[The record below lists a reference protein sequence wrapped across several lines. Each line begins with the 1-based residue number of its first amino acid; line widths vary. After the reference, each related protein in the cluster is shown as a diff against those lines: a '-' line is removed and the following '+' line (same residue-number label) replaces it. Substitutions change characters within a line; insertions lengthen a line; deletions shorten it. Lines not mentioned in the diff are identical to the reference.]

1 MTTPKVVH
9 QCNFC
14 NLDQMKVRKLVSG
27 NGVFICNECISLC
40 YEILQSENK
49 PEPTPKVIKHTP
61 ESIKNHLD
69 QYVIGQDRAKKML
82 SVGVYNHYKRIEYST
97 PDVRIDKSNMLVIGS
112 SGVGKTHMLQCISEH
127 LDVPFVIVD
136 ATSLTES
143 GYVGLDV
150 EDIIARLFTASDH
163 NVEKTQKGII
173 YIDEIDKKGRKSE
186 NVSIT
191 RDVSGEG
198 VQQALLKMIEGC
210 EVKMPPQ
217 GGRKNPNGE
226 YITINT
232 KNILFIVGGA
242 FEGLEKIIHERV
254 NKNRRGIGFGASVD
268 DEKAINRSELL
279 GQVMSQDLVRFG
291 IIPEMVGRLPF
302 VVPFK
307 DLTQSDLEVI
317 LTQPRHNIIS
327 QFRTLFALDQVDLE
341 FSADAIGEV
350 AKLAMANNTGA
361 RGLRSILENVL
372 LDIQYRLPT
381 LQSQG
386 VDKIIITR
394 ETIVDHQ
401 EPMLIY
407 KSLEASK

>member
-14 NLDQMKVRKLVSG
+14 SLDQMKVRKLVSG

-49 PEPTPKVIKHTP
+49 PEIVSQPLRHTP
-61 ESIKNHLD
+61 ESIKAHLD
-69 QYVIGQDRAKKML
+69 QYVIGQDYAKKTL
-82 SVGVYNHYKRIEYST
+82 SVGVYNHYKRIEFGT
-97 PDVRIDKSNMLVIGS
+97 NDVRIDKSNMLVIGS
-112 SGVGKTHMLQCISEH
+112 SGVGKTHMLQCISEY

-150 EDIIARLFTASDH
+150 EDIIARLFTVSDH

-242 FEGLEKIIHERV
+242 FEGLEKIINERV
-254 NKNRRGIGFGASVD
+254 NKNQRGIGFGVNVQ
-268 DEKAINRSELL
+268 EEQAINRSDLL
-279 GQVMSQDLVRFG
+279 ARVTPQDLIKFG
-291 IIPEMVGRLPF
+291 IIPEMIGRLPF
-302 VVPFK
+302 IVPFK

-317 LTQPRHNIIS
+317 LTQPKHNIIS
-327 QFRTLFALDQVDLE
+327 QFKTLFALDSVDLE
-341 FSADAIGEV
+341 FSADAVSEV
-350 AKLAMANNTGA
+350 AKLALANGTGA
-361 RGLRSILENVL
+361 RGLRSILENAL
-372 LDIQYRLPT
+372 LETQYRLPT

-386 VDKIIITR
+386 VEKIIITR
-394 ETIVDHQ
+394 ETILDHQ
-401 EPMLIY
+401 DPMLIY
-407 KSLEASK
+407 KSLEASS

>member
-1 MTTPKVVH
+1 MTTPKLLH

-14 NLDQMKVRKLVSG
+14 NLDQTKVKKLING
-27 NGVFICNECISLC
+27 NGVFICNECINLC
-40 YEILQSENK
+40 YEILQAENK
-49 PEPTPKVIKHTP
+49 PPLATGAIKKTP
-61 ESIKNHLD
+61 ETIKEYLD
-69 QYVIGQDRAKKML
+69 QYVIGQDHAKKIL
-82 SVGVYNHYKRIEYST
+82 SVGVYNHYKRIEFGS

-112 SGVGKTHMLQCISEH
+112 SGVGKTHMLQCLSEY
-127 LDVPFVIVD
+127 LAVPFVIVD

-150 EDIIARLFTASDH
+150 EDIIARLFAASDH

-217 GGRKNPNGE
+217 GGRKNPSGE

-232 KNILFIVGGA
+232 KNILFIVGGS
-242 FEGLEKIIHERV
+242 FEGLEKIIKERIH
-254 NKNRRGIGFGASVD
+254 KDKRGMGFGVVVEE
-268 DEKAINRSELL
+268 EKAINRSELL
-279 GQVMSQDLVRFG
+279 TRVTTQDLIKFG
-291 IIPEMVGRLPF
+291 MIPEMVGRLPF

-307 DLTQSDLEVI
+307 DLTQTDLETI

-327 QFRTLFALDQVDLE
+327 QFKTLFALDQVDLE
-341 FSADAIGEV
+341 FSADAVTEV
-350 AKLAMANNTGA
+350 ANLAMANGTGA
-361 RGLRSILENVL
+361 RGLRSILENAL
-372 LDIQYRLPT
+372 LDTQYRLPK
-381 LQSQG
+381 LQTQG
-386 VDKIIITR
+386 VEKIIITR
-394 ETIVDHQ
+394 ETIADQ
-401 EPMLIY
+401 QPPMLIY
-407 KSLEASK
+407 KRLEASS

>member
-1 MTTPKVVH
+1 MTTPKTIH

-40 YEILQSENK
+40 YEILQTENK
-49 PEPTPKVIKHTP
+49 PQSAPGVLKHTP
-61 ESIKNHLD
+61 ESIKGHLD
-69 QYVIGQDRAKKML
+69 QYVIGQDQAKKML
-82 SVGVYNHYKRIEYST
+82 SVGVYNHYKRIEFAT
-97 PDVRIDKSNMLVIGS
+97 NDVRIDKSNMLVIGS

-232 KNILFIVGGA
+232 RNILFIVGGA

-254 NKNRRGIGFGASVD
+254 NKNKRGMGFGVSV
-268 DEKAINRSELL
+268 EEERAINRSELL
-279 GQVMSQDLVRFG
+279 SRVTTQDLIKFG
-291 IIPEMVGRLPF
+291 LIPEMVGRLPF
-302 VVPFK
+302 VVPFQ
-307 DLTQSDLEVI
+307 DLTQTDLETI
-317 LTQPRHNIIS
+317 LTQPRHNIVS
-327 QFRTLFALDQVDLE
+327 QFKTLFALDQVDLE
-341 FSADAIGEV
+341 FSADAVTEV
-350 AKLAMANNTGA
+350 AKLALANGTGA
-361 RGLRSILENVL
+361 RGLRSILENSL
-372 LDIQYRLPT
+372 LDTQYRLPT
-381 LQSQG
+381 LQTQG
-386 VDKIIITR
+386 VEKIIITR
-394 ETIVDHQ
+394 ETIADQHD
-401 EPMLIY
+401 PMLIY
-407 KSLEASK
+407 KSLEASS

>member
-14 NLDQMKVRKLVSG
+14 NLDQMKVRKLVAG

-40 YEILQSENK
+40 YEILQSETK
-49 PEPTPKVIKHTP
+49 PQPVPGVLKHTP
-61 ESIKNHLD
+61 ESIKGHLD
-69 QYVIGQDRAKKML
+69 QYVIGQAQAKKML
-82 SVGVYNHYKRIEYST
+82 SVGVYNHYKRIEFST

-112 SGVGKTHMLQCISEH
+112 SGVGKTHMLQCISEY

-150 EDIIARLFTASDH
+150 EDIIARLYTVSDY

-173 YIDEIDKKGRKSE
+173 YIDEIDKKSRKSE

-242 FEGLEKIIHERV
+242 FEGLEKIINERV
-254 NKNRRGIGFGASVD
+254 NKNRGSIGFGSVVEEQKD
-268 DEKAINRSELL
+268 INRSELL
-279 GQVMSQDLVRFG
+279 AKVSTADLIKFG

-302 VVPFK
+302 VVPFR
-307 DLTQSDLEVI
+307 DLTQTDLEVI

-327 QFRTLFALDQVDLE
+327 QFCTLFALDQVDLE
-341 FSADAIGEV
+341 FSADAVAEI
-350 AKLAMANNTGA
+350 AKLAMANGTGA
-361 RGLRSILENVL
+361 RGLRSILENAL

-381 LQSQG
+381 LHTQG
-386 VDKIIITR
+386 VEKIIITR
-394 ETIVDHQ
+394 ETIVDQHD
-401 EPMLIY
+401 PMLIY
-407 KSLEASK
+407 KSLEASS

>member
-1 MTTPKVVH
+1 MTTAKPVH
-9 QCNFC
+9 ICNFC
-14 NLDQMKVRKLVSG
+14 NLDQMKVKKLISG
-27 NGVFICNECISLC
+27 NGVFICNECINLC
-40 YEILQSENK
+40 HEILQSEHK
-49 PEPTPKVIKHTP
+49 PPAEVKDIKRTP
-61 ESIKNHLD
+61 ENIKQYLD
-69 QYVIGQDRAKKML
+69 QYVIGQNQAKKML
-82 SVGVYNHYKRIEYST
+82 SVGVYNHYKRIEFASA
-97 PDVRIDKSNMLVIGS
+97 DVRIDKSNMLVIGS

-150 EDIIARLFTASDH
+150 EDIIARLYTASDY

-210 EVKMPPQ
+210 DVKVPPQ
-217 GGRKNPNGE
+217 GGRKNPSGE
-226 YITINT
+226 YITVNT

-242 FEGLEKIIHERV
+242 FEGLEKIIQDRV
-254 NKNRRGIGFGASVD
+254 NKNGRSMGFGVSN
-268 DEKAINRSELL
+268 EPTREISRSDLL
-279 GQVMSQDLVRFG
+279 SKVTPQDLIKFG

-302 VVPFK
+302 IVPFR
-307 DLTQSDLEVI
+307 DLTQSDLEII
-317 LTQPRHNIIS
+317 LTQPRHNITS
-327 QFRTLFALDQVDLE
+327 QFQTLFALDKVDLE
-341 FSADAIGEV
+341 FSPEAIAAC
-350 AKLAMANNTGA
+350 AKLAIANGTGA
-361 RGLRSILENVL
+361 RGLRSILETAL
-372 LDIQYRLPT
+372 LDVQYKLPT

-386 VDKIIITR
+386 VEKIIITR
-394 ETIVDHQ
+394 ETIVDQQ

-407 KSLEASK
+407 KSLEAAT

>member
-1 MTTPKVVH
+1 
-9 QCNFC
+9 
-14 NLDQMKVRKLVSG
+14 MKVRKLVSG

-49 PEPTPKVIKHTP
+49 PEPVPKVLKHTP
-61 ESIKNHLD
+61 ELIKSHLD
-69 QYVIGQDRAKKML
+69 QYVIGQDQAKKIL

-97 PDVRIDKSNMLVIGS
+97 ADARIDKSNMLVIGS
-112 SGVGKTHMLQCISEH
+112 SGVGKTHMLQCISEY
-127 LDVPFVIVD
+127 LDVPFVIAD

-150 EDIIARLFTASDH
+150 EDIIARLFAVSDH
-163 NVEKTQKGII
+163 NVEKTQRGII
-173 YIDEIDKKGRKSE
+173 YIDEIDKKSRKSE

-210 EVKMPPQ
+210 DVKMPPQ

-242 FEGLEKIIHERV
+242 FEGLEKIIHERA
-254 NKNRRGIGFGASVD
+254 NKNKRSIGFGVSV
-268 DEKAINRSELL
+268 EQETQINRSELL
-279 GQVMSQDLVRFG
+279 AKVTTQDLIKFG

-302 VVPFK
+302 IVPFK
-307 DLTQSDLEVI
+307 DLTQEDLEVI
-317 LTQPRHNIIS
+317 LTQPKHSIIS
-327 QFRTLFALDQVDLE
+327 QFKILFSLDHVDLE
-341 FSADAIGEV
+341 FSADAISEV
-350 AKLAMANNTGA
+350 AKLAMENGTGA
-361 RGLRSILENVL
+361 RGLRSILETSL
-372 LDIQYRLPT
+372 LDIQYRLPS

-386 VDKIIITR
+386 VEKIIITR